1 MSQQRVALVT
11 AAGSGMGAAIAREL
25 AAQQYRVA
33 ILSSS
38 GRGEA
43 LAGELGGLGF
53 TGSVTDAAVLGN
65 MVDKVVQ
72 HWGRIDAVVN
82 SAPHPPKGD
91 LLQIS
96 DKDWHAGLDL
106 VLLNVV
112 NIARLVTPVMEKQSG
127 GAIVNISTFATFEP
141 DLQFPVSGSLRAA
154 LASFTKLYADRY
166 AASNIRMNNILPGY
180 IDSLP
185 EKQERKS
192 KIPLG
197 RYGTMNEIAKTAA
210 FLVSDGA
217 AYITG
222 QNLRV
227 DGGITRAV

>member
-1 MSQQRVALVT
+1 MGNGKVAIVT

-25 AAQQYRVA
+25 AAQNYRVA
-33 ILSSS
+33 VFSSS

-43 LAGELGGLGF
+43 LGRELGGLGF
-53 TGSVTDAAVLGN
+53 TGSVTDSAAVGG
-65 MVDKVVQ
+65 MVNAVVGK
-72 HWGRIDAVVN
+72 WGRIDAVVN

-96 DKDWHAGLDL
+96 DEDWHKGLDL
-106 VLLNVV
+106 VLLNVIG
-112 NIARLVTPVMEKQSG
+112 IARLVTPVLEKQGG
-127 GAIVNISTFATFEP
+127 GAILNISTFATFEP

-166 AASNIRMNNILPGY
+166 ASSNIRMNNLLPGY

-185 EKQERKS
+185 EKPERKE

-197 RYGTMNEIAKTAA
+197 RYGTMAEIAKMAA

-217 AYITG
+217 AYMTG